1 MEHAV
6 ITQKSQ
12 DIKKTR
18 CSEVNWQTIFYREM
32 IEIITCF
39 GLDYQQRREYEKN
52 SLILN
57 HYEHV
62 SSRFEAQMYTSISKI
77 SQTKKLE

>member
-1 MEHAV
+1 M
-6 ITQKSQ
+6 
-12 DIKKTR
+12 KK
-18 CSEVNWQTIFYREM
+18 I
-32 IEIITCF
+32 
-39 GLDYQQRREYEKN
+39 